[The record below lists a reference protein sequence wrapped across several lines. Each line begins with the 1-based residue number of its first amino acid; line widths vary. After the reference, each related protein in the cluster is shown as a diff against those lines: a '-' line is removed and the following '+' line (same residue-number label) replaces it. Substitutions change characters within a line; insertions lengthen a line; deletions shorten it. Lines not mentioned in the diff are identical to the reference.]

1 MHGLLTDS
9 SLITQVQRVAAKLA
23 HDRSLVLPEIRKAS
37 DAYRIF
43 RTCGVNP
50 RSFLATFDFD
60 PDLALCFAVSVYP
73 QWVSKIPKQVLA
85 LRIEA
90 FMEFLE
96 IYKNCRSPI
105 QALCERLEKLG
116 GFTEVIE
123 NIDML
128 LLDLSYVAPECLCD
142 LPLACADEKG
152 RKNGAAFYLGSC
164 HPKLLARIHENWGQ
178 YGSFVRSFKT
188 FFRSPPSCL
197 RNHQESKWKVDKSH
211 YDRTLEIE
219 KKAFIAAA
227 FWPSGLT
234 SSDSFQQ
241 VWEALWDK
249 ICSGFPYYAFHS
261 TLGRWW
267 YPKFKY
273 YKFDR
278 CTIYIGNGE
287 KPILDD
293 PERRDDHATYKREFP
308 IDELRVF
315 REGYRLVRTTFVS
328 NRPSETEL
336 KRRALDEMWQCHTEK
351 ILLQSKKDKK
361 DLREEELEKVVLE
374 RIKENLVERYPTF
387 FTPGG
392 LAKTYDDLRLRMW
405 AYTIARFERLTNR
418 EIVNTQRPEKYKTD
432 TYDPYPFRTNR
443 KQEVKKGV
451 YMIATLAKTMP
462 RDYSLLGPF
471 TAHVFLSSRVNSKYP
486 RWDFKSYIEELWR
499 WISDPAF
506 KGSVESIECNVRYG
520 ATKGYR
526 AEAAMLR
533 ALETDPIKSLV
544 KDLDALEEEE
554 ILEKYLSE
562 QNLKDEER
570 GAMDVLQGLIG
581 NRGFHVRSGPCKKC
595 LGLQVDKKTDK
606 WKEKIGIHWIVPVWY
621 LTVVEQMTEPNILN
635 RLRVD
640 AEEQS
645 VVSSLIQAFKRCP
658 EDCIVQ
664 SAR

>member
-1 MHGLLTDS
+1 MHWLLTDS
-9 SLITQVQRVAAKLA
+9 SLTIQVQRVAAKLA
-23 HDRSLVLPEIRKAS
+23 HDRSYILPEIRKAS
-37 DAYRIF
+37 DAHRIF

-50 RSFLATFDFD
+50 RSFLAIFDSD
-60 PDLALCFAVSVYP
+60 LDLALCFTASVYP
-73 QWVSKIPKQVLA
+73 QWVSRMPKQVLA

-90 FMEFLE
+90 FVEFLE
-96 IYKNCRSPI
+96 IYKSCESPI
-105 QALCERLEKLG
+105 QALCKRLEKLG
-116 GFTEVIE
+116 HTEVTG

-128 LLDLSYVAPECLCD
+128 LLDLSYVASERLCD
-142 LPLACADEKG
+142 LPTVCADENG

-164 HPKLLARIHENWGQ
+164 HRELLVKIHRNWSQ
-178 YGSFVRSFKT
+178 YGSFLRYFKT

-197 RNHQESKWKVDKSH
+197 RNHQESKQKADKLH
-211 YDRTLEIE
+211 YDQTVEIE
-219 KKAFIAAA
+219 KKAFMAAA
-227 FWPSGLT
+227 SWPSGLT
-234 SSDSFQQ
+234 FSDSFQQ

-261 TLGRWW
+261 TLGAWW
-267 YPKFKY
+267 YPMFKY

-278 CTIYIGNGE
+278 RTIYMGDEE
-287 KPILDD
+287 KPILYDQ
-293 PERRDDHATYKREFP
+293 ERLDDHATYKHEFP

-336 KRRALDEMWQCHTEK
+336 KRKALDEMWQCHTEK
-351 ILLQSKKDKK
+351 KLLQSKKDKK
-361 DLREEELEKVVLE
+361 DLREEELNKVVLE
-374 RIKENLVERYPTF
+374 RIKENQIEHYPT

-418 EIVNTQRPEKYKTD
+418 EIMNRQRPEKYRTD
-432 TYDPYPFRTNR
+432 TYDPYPFQTNR

-462 RDYSLLGPF
+462 RDFSLLGPF

-486 RWDFKSYIEELWR
+486 RWDFKSYIKELWR

-506 KGSVESIECNVRYG
+506 KDSVESIECNVRYG

-526 AEAAMLR
+526 AEAAMLQ

-544 KDLDALEEEE
+544 KDLDALEEEKT
-554 ILEKYLSE
+554 LEKYLSE
-562 QNLKDEER
+562 QSLKDKER
-570 GAMDVLQGLIG
+570 GAMDMLQGLIG
-581 NRGFHVRSGPCKKC
+581 NRGFHARSGLCKKC
-595 LGLQVDKKTDK
+595 LGLQVDKKINER
-606 WKEKIGIHWIVPVWY
+606 KEKVGMHWIVPVWY
-621 LTVVEQMTEPNILN
+621 LTVVEQMTEPDIFN

-645 VVSSLIQAFKRCP
+645 VVSSLIQAFKRKRCP
-658 EDCIVQ
+658 
-664 SAR
+664 